1 MRSAYSKDS
10 TPSDKLPKLTA
21 GSLSRLLALGRPYRG
36 QLFVAAILMLLTTC
50 VSLSLPI
57 LAREAVEGI
66 QTQGPAILDRVGLIA
81 ALLLLVS
88 GFLTFCQFMI
98 VAKIGNRIIVET
110 RLKLFEKLQF
120 LTVTFFDSK
129 RSGDLT
135 SILSNDVSL
144 LQASLTDDLV
154 KLGGNLLQLVGGLV
168 LAIVIDWRLTV
179 AVFALMLVVM
189 GYFVVFGIRLR
200 KLTRKSLDALSEAMG
215 GMTEALGNI
224 RLVKAF
230 VRESYENDRSR
241 AGLEKVY
248 GLNMKAAGSEGVMTA
263 IASAGSALMLTGV
276 VWYGGR
282 AVLSHTLTV
291 GALLGFLIDIAII
304 SGPMAQVAGLYTR
317 LQRAVG
323 ASDRIFDLMDQAP
336 ERPDADNAISFPKA
350 AEAQGDEVVFGGVGF
365 SYREEIPVLS
375 KLDLTLQRGK
385 VTAIVGTSGAGKTT
399 LASLLY
405 RFYEP
410 QHGLISINGV
420 PVTQIARKDL
430 REQIGLVPQ
439 ETILFSGSIKENI
452 RYGRL
457 DASDDDIIQAAEA
470 ANLWEFIARLPDGL
484 NTLIGERGVTLSGGQ
499 RQRVAIARVILK
511 DPRILILDEATSA
524 LDTVSET
531 LVKDALDRL
540 MEGRTTMV
548 IAHRLSTVQ
557 SADQI
562 AVMDAGQVRELGT
575 HEALLAQSG
584 LYLDLTRGFVKP
596 EEDVVPERVTPRG

>member
-1 MRSAYSKDS
+1 MRSTYSKDA
-10 TPSDKLPKLTA
+10 TPNEKLPKLTA
-21 GSLSRLLALGRPYRG
+21 GSMSRLLALGKPYRR
-36 QLFVAAILMLLTTC
+36 QLLGAAILMLLTTC

-57 LAREAVEGI
+57 LAREAVDGI
-66 QTQGPAILDRVGLIA
+66 QKQGPEILDKVGLIA
-81 ALLLLVS
+81 ACLLVIS
-88 GFLTFCQFMI
+88 GGLTFCQFLI
-98 VAKIGNRIIVET
+98 VAKVGNRIIVET
-110 RLKLFEKLQF
+110 RLKLFEKLQL
-120 LTVTFFDSK
+120 LTVSFFDAK

-144 LQASLTDDLV
+144 LQSSLTDDLV

-168 LAIVIDWRLTV
+168 LAIVIDWRLTLV
-179 AVFALMLVVM
+179 VFALMILVM

-230 VRESYENDRSR
+230 ARESYENERSR
-241 AGLEKVY
+241 SGLEKVY
-248 GLNMKAAGSEGVMTA
+248 RLNMKAASSEGMMTA

-323 ASDRIFDLMDQAP
+323 ASDRIFDLMDQSP
-336 ERPDADNAISFPKA
+336 EVADGERSVSFPI
-350 AEAQGDEVVFGGVGF
+350 AEGAMGDTVEFDTVSFA
-365 SYREEIPVLS
+365 YRREIPVLS
-375 KLDLTLQRGK
+375 GLQLTLRPGK
-385 VTAIVGTSGAGKTT
+385 ATAIVGSSGAGKTT

-410 QHGLISINGV
+410 QHGRIVINGV
-420 PVTQIARKDL
+420 EINRILRQDL
-430 REQIGLVPQ
+430 REHIGLVPQ

-457 DASDDDIIQAAEA
+457 NATDDEIIQAAEA
-470 ANLWEFIARLPDGL
+470 ANLWEFIARLPEGL

-511 DPRILILDEATSA
+511 DPRILILDEATSS

-540 MEGRTTMV
+540 MKGRTTMV

-562 AVMDAGQVRELGT
+562 AVIDNGKVKEMGT
-575 HEALLAQSG
+575 HEELLAQSG
-584 LYLDLTRGFVKP
+584 LYADLTRGFVKP
-596 EEDVVPERVTPRG
+596 EEEVVPERVTPRG